1 MVGGFFM
8 NFLRA
13 LSIIPFLVIFGKFT
27 TILLIKIMDIYKN
40 GVMLRSC

>member
-1 MVGGFFM
+1 MVGGFFK

-13 LSIIPFLVIFGKFT
+13 LSIIPFLVIFGKFA

-40 GVMLRSC
+40 RIPLRSC